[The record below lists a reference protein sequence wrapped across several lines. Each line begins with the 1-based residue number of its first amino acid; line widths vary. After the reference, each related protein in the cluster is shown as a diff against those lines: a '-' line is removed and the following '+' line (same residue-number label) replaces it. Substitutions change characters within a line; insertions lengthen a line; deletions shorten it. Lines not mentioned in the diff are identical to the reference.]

1 MGSKMQIEIHNRIGG
16 KMNFGEMVS
25 AWLINSVGLLL
36 ISKGVKGIEFQIEGL
51 QGLLTV
57 LAAGAVLGLVNV
69 LLKPALLVL
78 TLPIN
83 ILSLGLFTLV
93 INAVCLGLVSLVV
106 PGFVISGFW
115 PALFGA
121 LLLSLISMLLNAVI
135 IMGGFKVTIKK

>member
-1 MGSKMQIEIHNRIGG
+1 MQIEIHNRVGG
-16 KMNFGEMVS
+16 KMEFGEMVS
-25 AWLINSVGLLL
+25 VWLINSVGLLL
-36 ISKGVKGIEFQIEGL
+36 ISKGIKGIEFQIEGL

-69 LLKPALLVL
+69 LLKPALLIL

-93 INAVCLGLVSLVV
+93 INAVCLGLVSFVV
-106 PGFVISGFW
+106 PGFHISGFW

-135 IMGGFKVTIKK
+135 LIGGFKVTIKK